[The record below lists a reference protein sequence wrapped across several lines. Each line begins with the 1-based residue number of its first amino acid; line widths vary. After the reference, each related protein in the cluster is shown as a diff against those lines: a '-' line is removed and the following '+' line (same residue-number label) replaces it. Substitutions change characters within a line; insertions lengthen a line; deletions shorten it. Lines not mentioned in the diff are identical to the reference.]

1 MTTELD
7 LTPIK
12 NRLARARE
20 LPIFLTEGDIAKA
33 QENRKG
39 LYRWHLE
46 GTWDDAVLFGRAR
59 DDIAALVAEVERL
72 QKENEELRKGRD
84 LVKYGAATGPMIGLA
99 INAAVKALREAADA
113 ALAVREA
120 HCKVWPWPGS
130 PEWSEAAH
138 EYELTRVAFEQLRE
152 SPWDWIMDRADRLER
167 ENK

>member
-1 MTTELD
+1 MTELD

-12 NRLARARE
+12 ARLARARH

-33 QENRKG
+33 RENRKG

-72 QKENEELRKGRD
+72 RAQVQRE
-84 LVKYGAATGPMIGLA
+84 
-99 INAAVKALREAADA
+99 AAVKALREAADA

-120 HCKVWPWPGS
+120 HCKVCPWPGS
-130 PEWSEAAH
+130 LEWSEVAH
-138 EYELTRVAFEQLRE
+138 EYGLTRVAFEQLRE
-152 SPWDWIMDRADRLER
+152 SPWGWIMDRADRMEAG
-167 ENK
+167 E

>member
-1 MTTELD
+1 MTDID
-7 LTPIK
+7 LAPIK
-12 NRLARARE
+12 ERLARARH

-72 QKENEELRKGRD
+72 QKENEELRKGYD

-99 INAAVKALREAADA
+99 INDAAQPRPREQVRGGKPVNTAEMINHELAARWEMCCEAVGIDTDATAAEWREAYEAKR
-113 ALAVREA
+113 ALE
-120 HCKVWPWPGS
+120 GG
-130 PEWSEAAH
+130 
-138 EYELTRVAFEQLRE
+138 EQG
-152 SPWDWIMDRADRLER
+152 
-167 ENK
+167 